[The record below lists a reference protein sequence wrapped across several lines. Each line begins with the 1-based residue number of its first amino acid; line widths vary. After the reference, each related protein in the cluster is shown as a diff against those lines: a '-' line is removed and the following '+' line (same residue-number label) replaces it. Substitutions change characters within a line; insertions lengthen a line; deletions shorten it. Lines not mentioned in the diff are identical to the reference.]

1 MKKASSWLWGL
12 VLVALGVIL
21 GVNALGLARI
31 DIFFP
36 GWWTLIIIIPCAIGV
51 ITDEHKGG
59 ELAGLIIGI
68 FLLLGCL
75 GVISFGM
82 VWKLLLPVILI
93 FIGIMVIARSMSNGA
108 VQEKIRRVENE
119 RKAERRKQ
127 HRTIVE
133 AEIVEE
139 DGDGNV
145 TKKKYSNQSEDS
157 DNSKEDEDSDDD
169 DSDDGEN
176 VEYKE
181 YWSTFSEQDINYDG
195 KEFTGCRLDA
205 VFGGV
210 DLDLRRAKIKNE
222 AIVKASSI
230 FGGVIIYVP
239 ENVKVE
245 IASTAIFGGASDK
258 RTAKNKSGD
267 KTQKTLYIDATC
279 VFGGVEIR

>member
-169 DSDDGEN
+169 DPFLPLPSPPLVNLSD
-176 VEYKE
+176 
-181 YWSTFSEQDINYDG
+181 
-195 KEFTGCRLDA
+195 
-205 VFGGV
+205 
-210 DLDLRRAKIKNE
+210 
-222 AIVKASSI
+222 
-230 FGGVIIYVP
+230 
-239 ENVKVE
+239 
-245 IASTAIFGGASDK
+245 TA
-258 RTAKNKSGD
+258 TAP
-267 KTQKTLYIDATC
+267 
-279 VFGGVEIR
+279 

>member
-1 MKKASSWLWGL
+1 M
-12 VLVALGVIL
+12 
-21 GVNALGLARI
+21 
-31 DIFFP
+31 
-36 GWWTLIIIIPCAIGV
+36 
-51 ITDEHKGG
+51 
-59 ELAGLIIGI
+59 
-68 FLLLGCL
+68 
-75 GVISFGM
+75 
-82 VWKLLLPVILI
+82 
-93 FIGIMVIARSMSNGA
+93 IARSMSNGA

-127 HRTIVE
+127 YRTIVE

-139 DGDGNV
+139 DEDGNV

-169 DSDDGEN
+169 EN